1 MKQHPD
7 NVQLNVTMDEQA
19 QSLLA
24 DAGNTLAGIPAN
36 TPAEPQQQ
44 PQLDMGKVIQ
54 FSHIDQ
60 QQSQPEP
67 AASPTT
73 PNAGLDMTQVL
84 RLSQDASLD
93 DKGVVATSLDAA
105 HGLAT
110 GPAAAWNE
118 TMDFSYSTGKFV
130 KDVIDKGW
138 EQAKLERHQAP
149 FFRIRV
155 NEPDTTLGRAAQALS
170 QTITG
175 YVVMGQALKAGQV
188 LQQGELLT
196 NVLRPVVQGAAGDFI
211 SAREQEE
218 RLSNFIIAYIPEEYR
233 PAIAEYLAAT
243 GDEGLL
249 EGKLK
254 ATLEGGVAGVILDSF
269 VVTCRLVK
277 ALRKAGDNPE
287 AQAKLLQKYGEDI
300 QRYNEARPETI
311 KQNLPTKDKPATAP
325 AAERRNVASTAA
337 TASTETAAIP
347 PKENIPSS
355 PRPPK
360 STPSPLKGDELV
372 SEREVRRMA
381 EEVSDEGDLIN
392 IERESQP

>member
-155 NEPDTTLGRAAQALS
+155 NEPDTTLGRAA
-170 QTITG
+170 
-175 YVVMGQALKAGQV
+175 K
-188 LQQGELLT
+188 
-196 NVLRPVVQGAAGDFI
+196 R
-211 SAREQEE
+211 
-218 RLSNFIIAYIPEEYR
+218 
-233 PAIAEYLAAT
+233 
-243 GDEGLL
+243 
-249 EGKLK
+249 
-254 ATLEGGVAGVILDSF
+254 
-269 VVTCRLVK
+269 
-277 ALRKAGDNPE
+277 
-287 AQAKLLQKYGEDI
+287 
-300 QRYNEARPETI
+300 
-311 KQNLPTKDKPATAP
+311 
-325 AAERRNVASTAA
+325 
-337 TASTETAAIP
+337 
-347 PKENIPSS
+347 
-355 PRPPK
+355 
-360 STPSPLKGDELV
+360 
-372 SEREVRRMA
+372 
-381 EEVSDEGDLIN
+381 
-392 IERESQP
+392 